1 MGAITSLHPRMMSGS
16 KCTSCTVVGYV
27 ALAVY
32 AIITLITLY
41 AAYNTHFMADGSFV
55 AGAPEGSLALLT
67 VLFSFHML
75 VKAVKK
81 ACGCGCGCGGSC
93 NCGPAMK

>member
-1 MGAITSLHPRMMSGS
+1 MMSGS
-16 KCTSCTVVGYV
+16 KCTGCGIVGYV
-27 ALAVY
+27 TLAVY
-32 AIITLITLY
+32 AVITLITLY

-75 VKAVKK
+75 VKAFKK
-81 ACGCGCGCGGSC
+81 CCPCGSGCGTEGGGCC
-93 NCGPAMK
+93 K

>member
-1 MGAITSLHPRMMSGS
+1 MGAIISLHPVMMSGS
-16 KCTSCTVVGYV
+16 KCTGCGIVGYV
-27 ALAVY
+27 VLAVY

-67 VLFSFHML
+67 VLFSFHMF
-75 VKAVKK
+75 VKALKK
-81 ACGCGCGCGGSC
+81 CCPCGSACGTEGAGCC
-93 NCGPAMK
+93 K